1 MDIRD
6 IILEKVEYNE
16 DFTAILPVAK
26 AIDFIGEYVDF
37 DKVEYMEEDFEEL
50 CDIMA
55 ISLVR
60 NSIDDS
66 EWYIED
72 AFYEDE
78 IKYME
83 SDVFFI
89 DRDILEDIDMERL
102 EGSIIIDDFY
112 TELEDID
119 REILV
124 NDDNYEEE
132 ICECCDS
139 DEEDE
144 IAFAIEEV
152 VEDTLI
158 ELEDSECEWCSVE
171 KAVRRGYSVGYANA
185 LRMMRDAIDEIL
197 EEYN

>member
-119 REILV
+119 SEILV
-124 NDDNYEEE
+124 NNDNCEE
-132 ICECCDS
+132 ICECDCCNCDI
-139 DEEDE
+139 EDE
-144 IAFAIEEV
+144 IAFKIEDIIEN
-152 VEDTLI
+152 TLI
-158 ELEDSECEWCSVE
+158 ELEDTECDWCTVE
-171 KAVRRGYSVGYANA
+171 NGIVRGYKLGYDMA
-185 LRMMRDAIDEIL
+185 LRMMKGAIDEIL
-197 EEYN
+197 ED

>member
-1 MDIRD
+1 MKLTMYGLKTFLEVGDKRTV
-6 IILEKVEYNE
+6 IL
-16 DFTAILPVAK
+16 
-26 AIDFIGEYVDF
+26 
-37 DKVEYMEEDFEEL
+37 
-50 CDIMA
+50 
-55 ISLVR
+55 
-60 NSIDDS
+60 NS
-66 EWYIED
+66 ED
-72 AFYEDE
+72 ADILIDLLLDSDTYFENEEWE
-78 IKYME
+78 IIECLEE
-83 SDVFFI
+83 SDVVAI
-89 DRDILEDIDMERL
+89 TKDEYETYWLEDALSYSGKVKSFDTYILVEEDAL
-102 EGSIIIDDFY
+102 SPLQIKSITDDF
-112 TELEDID
+112 DIFN
-119 REILV
+119 ILYDDIV

-197 EEYN
+197 EEY